1 MNEFIQIGDDII
13 NKACIIDVRFIQ
25 RYAPYWENGEA
36 YPKLIIETSGVTPG
50 EYGTEN
56 SSFSYVRNQA
66 VAVWETLQ
74 HYLAPT
80 VIHLPDPIE
89 PELIEI
95 DASPT
100 PVYVPVSDD
109 DMPF

>member
-1 MNEFIQIGDDII
+1 MSDFIQIGDDII
-13 NKACIIDVRFIQ
+13 CKAHIINIRFIE
-25 RYAPYWENGEA
+25 RYAPHWENGKP
-36 YPKLIIETSGVTPG
+36 YPKLIIETTGVTQG

-56 SSFSYVRNQA
+56 CRYSYVRNQA

-74 HYLAPT
+74 NYLAPT
-80 VIHLPDPIE
+80 VIHLPDPID